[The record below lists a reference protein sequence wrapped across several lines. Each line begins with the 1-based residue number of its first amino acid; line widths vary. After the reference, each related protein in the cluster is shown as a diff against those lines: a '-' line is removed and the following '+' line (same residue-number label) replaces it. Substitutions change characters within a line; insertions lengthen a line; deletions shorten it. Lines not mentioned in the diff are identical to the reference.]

1 MSATPQTVDC
11 CIVGAGPGGM
21 MLALLLTRTGHRVTL
36 LEAQQDFDRDFRGD
50 TVHASTLEVLEQLGL
65 AEEALELPHVK
76 MRSVTLHTPE
86 RTLDLVHFDRLPTR
100 FPYVAVMPQSS
111 FLDWLCRKAE
121 AWSNFT
127 CLRGAAAQALLED
140 GRRITGVRY
149 RSAGEDHSLH
159 ATLTVAADGRFSR
172 MRKLAGLTAQSS
184 APPMD
189 VCWFRLPRK
198 ARDGHETGAFFVAH
212 GRMLVCIPRT
222 GEWQI
227 GYVFPKGDFAQL
239 RSRGIAALR
248 EAIRDAAPWLSD
260 RLEALREFSDVH
272 LLTVQG
278 DCLEKW
284 YRPGFLAI
292 GDAAHVM
299 TPVGGVGINMAV
311 SDAVAAANV
320 LADPA
325 TLPLRNQ
332 TLTESHLAEIQN
344 RRMRATRITQAVQ
357 GRIQDVI
364 VKRALRNQPFALPLP
379 VRLALATPGL
389 RDIPARLFAL
399 GLPRTR
405 LEV

>member
-1 MSATPQTVDC
+1 MSTETVDC

-21 MLALLLTRTGHRVTL
+21 MLALLLARTGHSVIL
-36 LEAQQDFDRDFRGD
+36 LEARQDFDRDFRGD
-50 TVHASTLEVLEQLGL
+50 TVHASTLETLDHLGL
-65 AEEALELPHVK
+65 ADEALDLPHVK

-121 AWSNFT
+121 ACPNFT

-149 RSAGEDHSLH
+149 RAGADHNIH

-172 MRKLAGLTAQSS
+172 MRKLAGLSAQSS

-189 VCWFRLPRK
+189 VCWFRLPRRE
-198 ARDGHETGAFFVAH
+198 RDGHETGGFFVAH

-239 RSRGIAALR
+239 KSQGIDALR
-248 EAIRDAAPWLSD
+248 KGISDAAPWLSD
-260 RLEALREFSDVH
+260 RIDALKDFTELH
-272 LLTVQG
+272 LLTVRG
-278 DCLEKW
+278 DCLVKW

-325 TLPLRNQ
+325 TLPLRNR
-332 TLTESHLAEIQN
+332 TLTESHLAEIQS

-357 GRIQDVI
+357 DRIQDQI

-379 VRLALATPGL
+379 VRLALAIPGL

-405 LEV
+405 LAV